1 MLASFLDVGGH
12 LGKGERGVE
21 RAEQAVH
28 LGVLE
33 GLAFGVEVRG
43 GAEEHDGEGGGRGL
57 GHRSCV
63 GFEHLHALL
72 DHRAMIRMQLGQFL
86 QVRRGPLLLLVGDL
100 GDGQT
105 ADEAPDLGFRLGRE
119 VGECFLGGERRF
131 EVSQERVEALVV
143 ERLTLGVVFG
153 DGGIPLSLERDRDA
167 VERRSHFVIRSG

>member
-1 MLASFLDVGGH
+1 MSAAH

-21 RAEQAVH
+21 RAEQPVH

-33 GLAFGVEVRG
+33 GLSFGVEFRG

-100 GDGQT
+100 GDRKA
-105 ADEAPDLGFRLGRE
+105 ADEAPDLGFGFGLEVRQRL
-119 VGECFLGGERRF
+119 LGGERHF
-131 EVSQERVEALVV
+131 EVRKKRVEALVV
-143 ERLTLGVVFG
+143 ERLALGVVFG
-153 DGGIPLSLERDRDA
+153 DGGVPLSLERDRDA
-167 VERRSHFVIRSG
+167 VARRSHLVIRSG